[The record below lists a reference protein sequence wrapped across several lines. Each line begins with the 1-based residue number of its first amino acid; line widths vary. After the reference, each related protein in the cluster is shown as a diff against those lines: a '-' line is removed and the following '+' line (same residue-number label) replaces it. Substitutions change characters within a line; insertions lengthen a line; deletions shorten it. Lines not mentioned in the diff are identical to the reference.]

1 MGPNGHPSTTGMPT
15 KVVDVQEAQNAASR
29 DRKMARLVHQPS
41 VINMMGNAPSTAEV
55 GNNSIVVG
63 FLTIVSIVL
72 IVVTMPLSL
81 FLTIRMV
88 QVMVWIFNDMIG
100 PIVIIIIEVLFQ
112 FYLVSTAD
120 VPVEYPKIGFLH
132 WIFNFISR
140 YTNFKM

>member
-41 VINMMGNAPSTAEV
+41 VINMMGNSPSTAEV
-55 GNNSIVVG
+55 GNNSVIVG

-72 IVVTMPLSL
+72 IVITMPLSL

-88 QVMVWIFNDMIG
+88 QVNKYYNIMSNHDLDI
-100 PIVIIIIEVLFQ
+100 
-112 FYLVSTAD
+112 
-120 VPVEYPKIGFLH
+120 
-132 WIFNFISR
+132 
-140 YTNFKM
+140 